1 MLELTPVFGC
11 QQSLGSLELGRPH
24 DRLKDNRNFEKIGL
38 KILRE
43 SRFV

>member
-1 MLELTPVFGC
+1 MLDPTPVFGC

-24 DRLKDNRNFEKIGL
+24 NRLKDNRNFEKVDV